1 MYRKVIL
8 FYWVGVLFWLVLV
21 DFLPFLWLLWWVV
34 GVAVVGA
41 VAVARYV

>member
-1 MYRKVIL
+1 MIL
-8 FYWVGVLFWLVLV
+8 FCWVGVLIWLVLV
-21 DFLPFLWLLWWVV
+21 DFLPILWGLLWVL